1 MIKLILVF
9 SLLLTNTFCRHA
21 VNPTCSA
28 RMEMIL
34 KDSLE
39 RAGASAATATSGGG
53 KAGVVGEL
61 ADQLKNMEL
70 VPDKEVEVVVT
81 CKCTRKCKTR
91 QCPCN

>member
-1 MIKLILVF
+1 
-9 SLLLTNTFCRHA
+9 
-21 VNPTCSA
+21 
-28 RMEMIL
+28 MIL

-39 RAGASAATATSGGG
+39 RAGASAATATSNGG

-70 VPDKEVEVVVT
+70 VQDKVVEVVVT

-91 QCPCN
+91 QCPCNLEGVLCNPKCHVFNNNCTNK